1 MPSPSSGPRPIPST
15 ICACSFFVC
24 CMLMCGDLQCISL
37 NVINLS
43 DENFH
48 IVPTTRILQVESFSF
63 YVTLWSL
70 LVLGRKIGNIAM
82 EFHFPESIYF
92 PSVSLEVPWVS
103 LKCSWGSKT
112 SGWKLSSNLFNHP
125 NFDMLQAQPNQ
136 LQKQAHTQ
144 YIYRENI
151 YVFSVCR
158 SIKNTTSIGNC

>member
-1 MPSPSSGPRPIPST
+1 
-15 ICACSFFVC
+15 
-24 CMLMCGDLQCISL
+24 MCGDLQCIFL

-48 IVPTTRILQVESFSF
+48 IVIQLLEYFKPSPSPSMWRPGDPLDLVTVGVRMQDWQCCNEIPFSF
-63 YVTLWSL
+63 Q
-70 LVLGRKIGNIAM
+70 
-82 EFHFPESIYF
+82 ESIYF
-92 PSVSLEVPWVS
+92 PSVSLGVPWVS

-136 LQKQAHTQ
+136 LQNQAHTQ